1 MDWVERIVDGT
12 PKPRQFFKFRGAL
25 SGPTSST
32 KLREETVR
40 PVRRGVTVL
49 GYWLMSALPPK
60 ADIGLRRSDV
70 RFVPKAD
77 IRIAAKST
85 LLDHLVGAGEQGR

>member
-1 MDWVERIVDGT
+1 VQRSSHKFSITTLLRSGAAAVGEEAPLLTREKSDRTDWVEKIVDGT

-40 PVRRGVTVL
+40 PVQCV
-49 GYWLMSALPPK
+49 WP
-60 ADIGLRRSDV
+60 
-70 RFVPKAD
+70 F
-77 IRIAAKST
+77 
-85 LLDHLVGAGEQGR
+85 